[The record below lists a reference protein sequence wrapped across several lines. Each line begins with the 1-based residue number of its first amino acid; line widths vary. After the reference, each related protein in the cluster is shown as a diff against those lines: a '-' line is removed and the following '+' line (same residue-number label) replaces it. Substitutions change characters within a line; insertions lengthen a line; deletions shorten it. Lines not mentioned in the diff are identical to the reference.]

1 MEAMD
6 TLKREIARL
15 LAAKEA
21 RRHKLAARPFPEK
34 GQSRGTPPRDGCS
47 RAARARHKSARM
59 EDRRARGLIHALT
72 LTLSRRAR
80 ETY

>member
-6 TLKREIARL
+6 TLKPEIARL

-34 GQSRGTPPRDGCS
+34 V
-47 RAARARHKSARM
+47 RAVVRLQEMAAPVL
-59 EDRRARGLIHALT
+59 RARGIKVSVWKIDAYV
-72 LTLSRRAR
+72 A
-80 ETY
+80 